1 MAEHGDDDDGVL
13 DDNHYDDDDDDD
25 DDNHDDDEDE
35 EDDDDGGGDDDGK
48 FVCLPLN
55 LSPHLA
61 KSETPIVASI
71 TKTDILLSSAFHLV
85 LAHQMI
91 GS

>member
-1 MAEHGDDDDGVL
+1 MFVCLPQNDDADDDNYEDYSDYEGDDDD
-13 DDNHYDDDDDDD
+13 
-25 DDNHDDDEDE
+25 
-35 EDDDDGGGDDDGK
+35 K

-71 TKTDILLSSAFHLV
+71 TKNQILLF
-85 LAHQMI
+85 
-91 GS
+91 